1 MGGTG
6 RLPGPGRGALQTRH
20 GPHTPTPRSS
30 LCRSAL
36 PPPTHLCSG
45 LCGGCV
51 DTRLSPPPPDLASR
65 LSPLASS
72 ASLSLPP
79 ASNTLPLALWAPLS
93 GKTLVVQVP
102 LPPGV
107 SLSVAF
113 ANKPLFFS
121 KSFLLSFLAPVPPG
135 PLFLSPPRARPV
147 PSRASAPRPR
157 CWTQSPCPEG
167 AVGPLAGAHTAAQR
181 FSSRHVA
188 TSGDGFG
195 PRSGGGVLLAGS
207 VWPRDATRAPQR
219 TGGRHAS
226 RARREPRGRC
236 SWPPAPARP
245 VTLPAHGVGGVSGQC
260 TCSRKHDVIAVLRHR
275 RPWPRV

>member
-45 LCGGCV
+45 LCGGRV
-51 DTRLSPPPPDLASR
+51 DARLSPPPPPPDLASR

-135 PLFLSPPRARPV
+135 PLFLSPPPRARPV
-147 PSRASAPRPR
+147 PSRASVPRPR
-157 CWTQSPCPEG
+157 CWTQSPCPRGGGG
-167 AVGPLAGAHTAAQR
+167 ASGRSPHGCPAVLVQTRGDIWRWFWPPQWGGGCCWRVACGPGTPPE
-181 FSSRHVA
+181 
-188 TSGDGFG
+188 
-195 PRSGGGVLLAGS
+195 PRSAQAADMPAV
-207 VWPRDATRAPQR
+207 
-219 TGGRHAS
+219 
-226 RARREPRGRC
+226 RGQ
-236 SWPPAPARP
+236 SPVDVVPGPPAPARP
-245 VTLPAHGVGGVSGQC
+245 VTLPAHGVGGGGWPV
-260 TCSRKHDVIAVLRHR
+260 HVLQEA
-275 RPWPRV
+275 

>member
-1 MGGTG
+1 MGAAGKGGTG

-36 PPPTHLCSG
+36 PPPAHLCSG
-45 LCGGCV
+45 PCGGCV
-51 DTRLSPPPPDLASR
+51 DARLSPPPPDLASR

-135 PLFLSPPRARPV
+135 PLFLSPPAPAPSPAGPQRPG
-147 PSRASAPRPR
+147 R
-157 CWTQSPCPEG
+157 
-167 AVGPLAGAHTAAQR
+167 AVGRSPHVPRGRWGLWPEPTRLPSGSRPDTWRHLEMVLAPA
-181 FSSRHVA
+181 V
-188 TSGDGFG
+188 
-195 PRSGGGVLLAGS
+195 GGGVLLAGS

-226 RARREPRGRC
+226 CARREPRGRC

-245 VTLPAHGVGGVSGQC
+245 VTLPAHGVGGGASARAPGSM
-260 TCSRKHDVIAVLRHR
+260 TS
-275 RPWPRV
+275 